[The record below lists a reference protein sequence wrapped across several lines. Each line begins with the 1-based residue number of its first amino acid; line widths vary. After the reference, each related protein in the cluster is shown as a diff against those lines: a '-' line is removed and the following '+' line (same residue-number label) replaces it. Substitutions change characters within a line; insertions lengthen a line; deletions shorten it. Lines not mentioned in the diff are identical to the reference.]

1 MTNNM
6 KKMAG
11 KVVVSGGLALAAL
24 GLAAGTAQAFNPQ
37 PGPPG
42 KPSAVSVNPGL
53 NVSKPGTVGVNP
65 QQSRPGG
72 TQAFQH
78 SPLRGN
84 RRLAPDRSQTKGGYA
99 LTRVAP

>member
-1 MTNNM
+1 MTHNV

-37 PGPPG
+37 PDPPG

-72 TQAFQH
+72 PQASSTF
-78 SPLRGN
+78 PT
-84 RRLAPDRSQTKGGYA
+84 PW
-99 LTRVAP
+99 